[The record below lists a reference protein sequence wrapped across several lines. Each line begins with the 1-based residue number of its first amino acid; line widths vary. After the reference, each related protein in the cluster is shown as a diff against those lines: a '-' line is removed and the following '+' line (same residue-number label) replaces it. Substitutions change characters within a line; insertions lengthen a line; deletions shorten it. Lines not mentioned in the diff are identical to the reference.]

1 MSEVFYNVD
10 GKAVRKEELFNEI
23 IRMHKMDRTKA
34 REMVYLN
41 GISWHELA
49 MYQLAKKGER

>member
-1 MSEVFYNVD
+1 MTYYNVD
-10 GKAVRKEELFNEI
+10 GRAVRKEELFDEI
-23 IRMHKMDRTKA
+23 IRMQRVDRNKA

>member
-1 MSEVFYNVD
+1 MSEVFYNVN
-10 GKAVRKEELFNEI
+10 GKAVRKEELFDEI
-23 IRMHKMDRTKA
+23 IRMQREDRNKA

-49 MYQLAKKGER
+49 MYQLAKKGKR